1 MGNPLGVVATV
12 KRRTAIGGWL
22 LLAAMLAAPAIA
34 RGDAPI
40 EVAGVTLALL
50 DEAQA
55 PARGAGWVASVEA
68 REGDRVEHG
77 ATLALLDD
85 EDARLA
91 VAAAEAERAIA
102 AVAAEDNVPARYAAK
117 AAEVAEAELRR
128 SQDSIKRFAGSV
140 SESQLDVERLS
151 VDKAKLEHE
160 KALEMRRKADLELK
174 LATVKLDAARVELA
188 RRRIVAP
195 LDGVVVESSVRRGE
209 WLEPG
214 QKAFRLVSIDRL
226 KAEGFLEASRAR
238 DLQPGAAVRMSGVA
252 DSPRGPIVGR
262 LVFVSPEV
270 DPVTNQVRLW
280 AEVDNSAGTWRPGD
294 RGTLRIVADG
304 DRSVARGASP

>member
-1 MGNPLGVVATV
+1 VVATV
-12 KRRTAIGGWL
+12 KRWTATTGWL
-22 LLAAMLAAPAIA
+22 AFGAAMLAGPLLA
-34 RGDAPI
+34 RAESPI

-55 PARGAGWVASVEA
+55 PARGAGWVASVAA
-68 REGDRVEHG
+68 REGDLVERG

-91 VAAAEAERAIA
+91 VGAAEAERAIA
-102 AVAAEDNVPARYAAK
+102 AVAAEDDVPARYAAK
-117 AAEVAEAELRR
+117 AAEVADAELRR
-128 SQDSIKRFAGSV
+128 SQESIERFAGSV
-140 SESQLDVERLS
+140 SQSQLDVERLS
-151 VDKAKLEHE
+151 VEKAKLEHE
-160 KALEMRRKADLELK
+160 KALQLRRKADLELQ

-195 LDGVVVESSVRRGE
+195 LDGVVVEASVRRGE

-238 DLQPGAAVRMSGVA
+238 GLQPGAGVRMRAASG
-252 DSPRGPIVGR
+252 SNLEPIVGK

-280 AEVDNSAGTWRPGD
+280 AEVDNAAGAWRPGD
-294 RGTLRIVADG
+294 QGTLVVVSDATRPDAKEDK
-304 DRSVARGASP
+304 R

>member
-1 MGNPLGVVATV
+1 
-12 KRRTAIGGWL
+12 
-22 LLAAMLAAPAIA
+22 MLAGPLPARA
-34 RGDAPI
+34 EAPI

-55 PARGAGWVASVEA
+55 PARGAGWVASVAA
-68 REGDRVEHG
+68 REGDRVERG
-77 ATLALLDD
+77 ATLAQLDD

-91 VAAAEAERAIA
+91 VGAAEAERAIA
-102 AVAAEDNVPARYAAK
+102 AVAAQDDVPARYAAK
-117 AAEVAEAELRR
+117 AAEVADAELRR
-128 SQDSIKRFAGSV
+128 SQESIERFAGSV
-140 SESQLDVERLS
+140 SQSQLDVERLS
-151 VDKAKLEHE
+151 VEKAKLEHE
-160 KALEMRRKADLELK
+160 KALQLRRKADLELQ

-195 LDGVVVESSVRRGE
+195 LDGVVVETSVRRGE

-226 KAEGFLEASRAR
+226 KAEGFLEAPRAR
-238 DLQPGAAVRMSGVA
+238 GLQPGAVVRMRAAPGSNLE
-252 DSPRGPIVGR
+252 PIVGT

-280 AEVDNSAGTWRPGD
+280 AEVDNAAGAWRPGD
-294 RGTLRIVADG
+294 QGTLVVVRDAPRPEATADK
-304 DRSVARGASP
+304 R